1 MSLPACEADTVSVH
15 LYSLPFF
22 PVYEGRGTKTG
33 ISFDG
38 EPEVV
43 TEYLP
48 EEWSPQWKENV
59 LRNSAVAVVKFPV
72 DKTLSHHTLTIR
84 GIDPG
89 AMVQRVVLDYGGL
102 LPSYVGPS
110 PAQASN

>member
-1 MSLPACEADTVSVH
+1 MSVH

-22 PVYEGRGTKTG
+22 PVYEGRGMKTG

-110 PAQASN
+110 PAQASK